1 MEGILFFPVGVA
13 PRKSAIYFTVSPLT
27 LRKFVGLL
35 QPAHQLI
42 VNLPFP
48 GYQHMMRPTVG
59 VRFHRHSH
67 AGRFQPVGKP
77 NGHND
82 TVIDRVTVYEDG
94 RLVFRFKNGTEI
106 TETL

>member
-27 LRKFVGLL
+27 LRKFVGLP

-48 GYQHMMRPTVG
+48 DIST
-59 VRFHRHSH
+59 
-67 AGRFQPVGKP
+67 
-77 NGHND
+77 
-82 TVIDRVTVYEDG
+82 
-94 RLVFRFKNGTEI
+94 
-106 TETL
+106 